1 MSVLGF
7 VVFFLGL
14 KWVFRKQ
21 GKDNA
26 FRCTYVLP
34 DGVTHTK
41 GFVKNPEEAQRYL
54 ALGDGDTLE
63 EVQQKM
69 DVDQMEVTNKLEDR
83 KKIDLTKNVIFLPYI

>member
-1 MSVLGF
+1 M
-7 VVFFLGL
+7 
-14 KWVFRKQ
+14 
-21 GKDNA
+21 
-26 FRCTYVLP
+26 LP